1 MGELSGIWV
10 VIFILLLLAA
20 FIGKSQSR
28 GGVRVKPSTKTPK
41 PKIMPAPQK
50 RQVSDF

>member
-10 VIFILLLLAA
+10 VIFILLLFAA
-20 FIGKSQSR
+20 FIGKPQGRS
-28 GGVRVKPSTKTPK
+28 GIRVKPPTKTPK

-50 RQVSDF
+50 QKKS